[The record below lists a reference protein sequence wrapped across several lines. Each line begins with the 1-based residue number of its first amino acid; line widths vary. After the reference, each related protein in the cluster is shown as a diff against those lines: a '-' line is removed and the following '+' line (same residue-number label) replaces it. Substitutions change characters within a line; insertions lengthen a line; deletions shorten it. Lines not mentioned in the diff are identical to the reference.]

1 MSNDFK
7 QTFDAIKQEQADL
20 NRRMQQAKREAIA
33 HVQEIITAFG
43 ITEDQLKFGVVPT
56 PVRKRTPAVIKYRT
70 PTGITWTGKGRIK
83 KEFSEYLHSKGE
95 TLNDLEK
102 YRVNPPVKEEPKE
115 APKVEEPKEEVK
127 TGQKEEKN
135 KTRPLFHKPAK

>member
-7 QTFDAIKQEQADL
+7 QAFEAIKQEQADL

-95 TLNDLEK
+95 TMNDLEK
-102 YRVNPPVKEEPKE
+102 YRVTPPEKAKEEAKAPAKEEPK
-115 APKVEEPKEEVK
+115 KEE
-127 TGQKEEKN
+127 
-135 KTRPLFHKPAK
+135 TRPLFHKDHKK